1 MTNVLIPTDFTVQSL
16 DLVSKAALRLPGKLS
31 IFLFHT
37 FDMPDNLIDAMH
49 MNGIKNHNNL
59 ITEELRLK
67 CRQLKADHAN
77 ISSVCFRLIF
87 GTTVAVFKNFA
98 EANDI
103 DLIIYP
109 TGYKHVSV
117 VRESVNPERM
127 FLKSG
132 VKVIRDLSAI
142 NNAPRKQVAL
152 PVFEPGNKSSLAVH
166 GAH

>member
-1 MTNVLIPTDFTVQSL
+1 MTNVLIPTDFTAQSL
-16 DLVSKAALRLPGKLS
+16 ELASKAALRLPGKLN

-87 GTTVAVFKNFA
+87 GNTVAVFRNFA

-103 DLIIYP
+103 DVIIYP
-109 TGYKHVSV
+109 NGYKHVFV

-132 VKVIRDLSAI
+132 IKVIRDLSAI
-142 NNAPRKQVAL
+142 GNAAKK
-152 PVFEPGNKSSLAVH
+152 PVPQPAAGRNIEPSLAIQ
-166 GAH
+166 